1 MQTSD
6 NRTDVRSGR
15 GTGWALAVLTLC
27 SFTLGTGEI
36 MIAGLLPGIASDADV
51 SLSTAGLLVSSF
63 AMTVVLGGPVLAL
76 TTGRARRRRLLVTL
90 MACYAVGNVLSA
102 LAPSFLPLAAGRIVA
117 ALAHSA
123 LMPLFFGIA
132 ADIVPPERRGSAV
145 ARVSLGFSLAMI
157 AGLPIGTALGQ
168 WLGWRATFWAVALL
182 ALAATVPVA
191 ALAPD
196 TPGISVEETRG
207 RLGELRVLG
216 DRRVQAVTGITALAA
231 AASFTAYTYVTPL
244 LTDTV
249 GFGASAV
256 TVLLLLFG
264 VGGTVG
270 NVVGGRL
277 TDRSVLGAVSA
288 SVAALGAALL
298 LLGVTASLKVPAVA
312 SLFLFGAAYYAVI
325 PAVNTRLLD
334 VASQQAR
341 TLALT
346 VQSSAFNVGTAL
358 GGWLGGRIIAA
369 GAGLRWLPV
378 AGAAV
383 AVLALV
389 LALAESAGERRRTA
403 PPAPAAG
410 PGSASHPAQEAVGR

>member
-1 MQTSD
+1 MTTSP
-6 NRTDVRSGR
+6 NPPTER
-15 GTGWALAVLTLC
+15 GTTWALTLLTLC

-36 MIAGLLPGIASDADV
+36 MIAGLLPDIAADAGV

-63 AMTVVLGGPVLAL
+63 ALTVVIGGPVLAL
-76 TTGRARRRRLLVTL
+76 TTGRARRRRLLVGL
-90 MACYAVGNVLSA
+90 MIVYVLGNVVSA
-102 LAPSFLPLAAGRIVA
+102 VAPSFWPLAGGRIIA

-132 ADIVPPERRGSAV
+132 ADIVPPHKRGMAV

-168 WLGWRATFWAVALL
+168 WLDWRATFWAVAVLTL
-182 ALAATVPVA
+182 AITVPVA

-196 TPGISVEETRG
+196 TAGISADEDQG
-207 RLGELRVLG
+207 RLKELKVLG
-216 DRRVQAVTGITALAA
+216 DRRVQLVTGITALCA

-244 LTDTV
+244 LTDAV
-249 GFGASAV
+249 GFGESAV

-264 VGGTVG
+264 IGGTVG
-270 NVVGGRL
+270 NLIGGRL

-288 SVAALGAALL
+288 SVAALMVSLL
-298 LLGVTASLKVPAVA
+298 LLGATTGLKYVAVGF
-312 SLFLFGAAYYAVI
+312 LFLFGAAYYAVM
-325 PAVNTRLLD
+325 PAVNTRLLN

-346 VQSSAFNVGTAL
+346 VQSSAFNLGTAL
-358 GGWLGGRIIAA
+358 GGWLGGRVIAG

-378 AGAAV
+378 VGGAV
-383 AVLALV
+383 ALVALV
-389 LALAESAGERRRTA
+389 FALGEAAGERRRTA
-403 PPAPAAG
+403 AAEAAEEPAAQ
-410 PGSASHPAQEAVGR
+410 PAQARQMSEGAV